1 MADASKNL
9 RRSGMRVPSE
19 KQRSIFRQAL
29 LEGLERRE
37 LMAVASAAPVFAQG
51 TDPAYVTEW
60 INRLANPDTIGGGGS
75 GSGSQTQSS
84 LSAPINLSG
93 DRWTVPTGGLSPNEG
108 DPAVVTWSIIRD
120 GTTYSPGV
128 SGTGNSNLVGFLDS
142 IYGGGTG
149 PLSNRPWFSI
159 IQSAY
164 DRWSQ
169 VSGLTFVY
177 EPNDDGVALGAGRG
191 VAGVR
196 GDVRI
201 GGRNIDG
208 NSNILAFNFFP
219 NAGGADPL
227 DGDMVI
233 DTNDN
238 FYRNTS
244 QNSLGL
250 FNVLMHEAGHGI
262 GLGHVIPTNQTK
274 LMEPFVSFAYRGAQ
288 YDDILAAQTLYGDD
302 KELLGG
308 ARFDLGVIP
317 AGTTVVSDL
326 SIHRNAD
333 TDEFQFNVGITGRL
347 TVRLRPVGRQY
358 LVGPQGG
365 VAAPVDTFVNKN
377 LSLQLLD
384 STGTVLQNVN
394 ANPAGQDEVIARF
407 NISAGNG
414 YRLRIAGDSGETQ
427 TYELELTTSGPP
439 EPPRLLSVSA
449 NSGQTFNPNVGNT
462 SSANVLHE
470 SPRELIFRF
479 SGSQQL
485 DPASLAGIRITRSGG
500 DNDFANGNEVV
511 VNPTY
516 IGFGDTERIV
526 IARFGQALPDDRYRI
541 EVLGVDVDG
550 LPAVQSIEE
559 ANLLPRFPGTDRDTY
574 YMNLELGAQ
583 VTAIVPQP
591 VTRKSDGTLEQSRN
605 TIEVYFNDDDL
616 DPVSAQNPEFYQ
628 LILTK
633 DSVNSNDDVVFVPT
647 SVTYSATSDKA
658 VLTFG
663 TSAAPLNIDELAG
676 GAGTFRLRI
685 GSNRAVASLAVPKV
699 PTVITPPGADVGDT
713 LSSALSLGNLGTNSS
728 LQIDSTVV
736 VAASNILNLD
746 YPGGTFEPGHRDIRD
761 ETHLNGG
768 ADGSPGIS
776 TIFYNFAENRS
787 YGTGTAG
794 QPLFTSITPDQKAR
808 VREIFEFYGFQAGI
822 DFVESVS
829 SGLTI
834 VVGDMTPLLDP
845 PPPFVP
851 AGIAG
856 GNLAIMNGTL
866 NWDNGLGAG
875 FFDVALHEIGHLL
888 GLGHS
893 YELPS
898 GTVMGSTGQLNSGN
912 PVEFFFPG
920 DHDIAHLQH
929 IHRPDNRDV
938 DLYKFDVPVGQGTLV
953 VETIAERLGDS
964 SNLDTY
970 VTLLQR
976 DASGSLKIVASNN
989 DYFSS
994 DSFVRVDLSGVAGTE
1009 YFIAVT
1015 SRGNE
1020 NFDAKIA
1027 NSGSGGV
1034 SQGRYRLRVDY
1045 RPSNTTQLIEPN
1057 GTALDGDGDGLAGGE
1072 FNFWFRAASPTGV
1085 APPGAPRTIFVDK
1098 DNPLSGAD
1106 GSLGNPYPTIPA
1118 AIAAAAPGDI
1128 VRLIGSA
1135 GQDRDLATVA
1145 DNVAYE
1151 IGDGGPGKGVLA
1163 DGPDF
1168 LVPNDVTLM
1177 IENGAILKL
1186 ATAEILVGSDDA
1198 SNDRSGAAIQVLGT
1212 PQSNVYF
1219 TSHFDESLGIDTN
1232 LLNTNPARGQWGGI
1246 EIRNDVDRQQGRRNP
1261 ELDGIFLNYVG
1272 GADIRYGGGS
1282 IGQGLL
1288 SRTVTP
1294 IHLNLAR
1301 PTLLNNK
1308 ISFSADAGISAD
1320 PNSFEET
1327 TFSEPRYQFTGAFVP
1342 DYVRVGPDI
1351 RGQAISQ
1358 SSTNGLFIR
1367 IDTTGGQQLTLN
1379 VPARLDDT
1387 GVTYVLGEN
1396 LVIAGTPGGSF
1407 QEIVRPDLSLVV
1419 LTQSAGGAL
1428 TAGETY
1434 NYVLVNIDRFG
1445 VEGLPSSVPP
1455 TATLSG
1461 ANGTLM
1467 LQNLPGTTGDF
1478 VGRRL
1483 YRKTAA
1489 SSTWTFVAELD
1500 RTAST
1505 FIDVGTSLATGIV
1518 LNSASSLQRARID
1531 ASLVIDPGVV
1541 VKSQGSRIEI
1551 GIGANLIAEGTV
1563 SEPIIF
1569 TSRRDDRYGAGPT
1582 FDTNS
1587 DASATSPTPG
1597 NWSGIFARHAS
1608 SVSLDS
1614 IYLGFGGG
1622 TSSISG
1628 GFASFNA
1635 VEVYQAQARI
1645 ANSTLEQNAAG
1656 NSVGGASNRD
1666 YHGTTD
1672 ASVIHVVASQPAI
1685 YNNVIRNN
1693 AGAAISVD
1701 VNAMKAVPVR
1711 DHGRQ
1716 TGLNQRAST
1725 AAGNLGPLVID
1736 NRLGGNSINGM
1747 RIRGATLTTES
1758 VWDDTDMVHV
1768 LQSQIVVPDFHT
1780 FGGLS
1785 LRSKGDESLVV
1796 KLSGANAGFTAN
1808 GRPLDITDRI
1818 GGSLQIVGSPA
1829 FPVVLTSL
1837 SDDTIGA
1844 GYDWE
1849 GRAMFDTNN
1858 NLNATLPDGGDWR
1871 SIRLDAYSN
1880 DRNVET
1886 VFETETDPVG
1896 DTNRNDLPSA
1906 AQAIGTLAD
1915 NLNGGDENVRLGFS
1929 VRGTIAAPS
1938 DLDVYRLIATAGTTV
1953 WLDIDRTGAA
1963 LDSVV
1968 ELISSTGQIL
1978 AQSDNSFDESTQS
1991 VGPGGKPLYINNALL
2006 AQNGRAFSMNQ
2017 SAFVSATDDFQS
2029 TNPLDAGMRIIL
2041 PGTAGT
2047 VNTYFIRVRSSN
2059 LSPTDTLP
2067 PTDPGY
2073 RLAALN
2079 QVSNGLSVG
2088 PYRLQVRLQQ
2098 EDEIGGSTIRNADIR
2113 YATSGIE
2120 VLGMPAHSPLV
2131 RETVEVSSN
2140 PNANQA
2146 QNVGNVGNSD
2156 RAAISIAGSLS
2167 GNGALTPAD
2176 DVDWYRFRVF
2186 RDSIQATDPAGSLS
2200 VTFDLDYSDGLG
2212 RADTTLWVYQLDGNG
2227 ANPRLVLI
2235 GTDSNIADDRN
2246 TPTETNDFSDLTRGS
2261 VGPRDPF
2268 IGAQVLP
2275 GGEYLVAVSNGS
2287 RVDARLQQFTQANP
2301 GGGNNLVRLEPVQ
2314 SVVRIAEDTFDAER
2328 NFPTPDS
2335 PPKQV
2340 AVGGFQNSVPFNLAD
2355 VTLFVAQTDESAGT
2369 RSRLLYANSLT
2380 GAREGNLNNSY
2391 GANVQANDI
2400 AVHPAGTVVSA
2411 IQRPTAFN
2419 DATNNLSQT
2428 NQDGTGFTAT
2438 NAGLDTFEH
2447 NGTNVV
2453 THNVGMEFT
2462 ALAFGDTSTSD
2473 DGTGALS
2480 LWGVA
2485 RRGDNAPFTPASLT
2499 DANPPVV
2506 SAGVANSANAFKN
2519 IVYRLDPN
2527 TLQAISPAGTT
2538 TRAANG
2544 TQATGTGTN
2553 IREIGVFGKTSTYD
2567 WRNFGT
2573 TNVQT
2578 GDTTTVTTQVG
2589 AATLANST
2597 EGIIVG
2603 LARVGDSL
2611 YGLSEL
2617 GELWRMQLTDGAV
2630 PFGVGNGGELTNN
2643 LNTNLVVPPL
2653 VGGLPRI
2660 PSGAAVKY
2668 TGLTRGPRNVEGG
2681 IYKDTL
2687 FAVDTEGRIYAF
2699 NTSGALQPIFPGAVP
2714 TIRQTGTNGLGTV
2727 RGIDF
2732 SSLDVNLWHVS
2743 NNRAGEAGH
2752 GRPVTPDG
2760 IRTTNQAG
2768 GNSLYFGLETSNTNV
2783 GDGTGEVVGNWRGSF
2798 NLTALQDS
2806 YNLPGGARGAVESN
2820 PIDLSSYST
2829 FDKPMLYFNYF
2840 LETDNTNSTNGASSM
2855 LDSLRVYGELPDGTS
2870 ILLATNNSS
2879 DDGDLTNGN
2888 NEFDPAATGGNT
2900 DIFAKAV
2907 KPQVLY
2913 DVGDGGAPTSWRQ
2926 ARVNLSA
2933 LAGLPSVVL
2942 RFEFTSQG
2950 SYNSNDPLRGGVEL
2964 KILPGHQIA
2973 DGDTFS
2979 ITGPDPLSTTVPP
2992 ANFLRTFEFDLG
3004 LVLNIPSGKSIT
3016 AGNQLNVEGR
3026 TFTFVTGAAGA
3037 NQISFSVNDTPNL
3050 LAAKVSA
3057 ALTADGFTVFTNSN
3071 SPNIL
3076 NVQSGT
3082 RPVTG
3087 AVLSSVLGLA
3097 STVIVSQAG
3106 TSQANL
3112 ILDLPAGSLI
3122 ANNSTL
3128 TIQGVVYTF
3137 KTSSTGAQRE
3147 IIYAIGDTAVQIRDK
3162 VRTALQTGGQFIASP
3177 AAGGTP
3183 RLTIASGTTIVRLP
3197 GVHSSSDPD
3206 VAIRDSSILINQ
3218 SMTAAQVLASV
3229 RSSLASNFNAVGQTG
3244 NVNVWKTYQNTIQ
3257 LYGYTV
3263 NGTNR
3268 LGVGV
3273 QRPGDFFGP
3282 NATQTDSNARFNQ
3295 AGLRGRN
3302 NNNEGVYIDDIII
3315 APAERGELVIN
3326 SSTAA
3331 ATFQENYFLT
3341 DGGYV
3346 PESVPPVADSTYQLE
3361 IRTAADFTTLEPD
3374 PELVRRYDSNDRLT
3388 QQLSLVVNS
3397 GAGAFNDG
3405 DTFTLSDG
3413 KAQLTFEFD
3422 IVQSTTDPAF
3432 SVTSGRVPIR
3442 IAPDM
3447 SANQIAT
3454 AIRNAING
3462 TAAQSIIKMK
3472 AGVVGEVSNG
3482 FGGYLTSDNGH
3493 VIDLHG
3499 SVAGDLSGS
3508 TNLIA
3513 GLSFALW
3520 GTESSTGEDGGDSNR
3535 RRDQG
3540 QIVINSNT
3548 VRNSSSFGIV
3558 VDHAAR
3564 SQTALANFVGD
3575 RPYPGAV
3582 ANLVTNNTAG
3592 IAPGVVVMNNIVA
3605 SNLGGGIRISGDNTA
3620 TPEAV
3625 SNIAR
3630 VVNNTV
3636 FGSQA
3641 IQQGILVEQSARATI
3656 LNNILASLN
3665 VGIAVTT
3672 NGQAVLG
3679 SNIYQSNVTQNVTG
3693 TTLGANDIAL
3703 PGNAPLFVDPSNSRF
3718 YLAALSQAID
3728 SSNSA
3733 LPELA
3738 LLSQVKNA
3746 VGLPASPLLA
3756 PDRDIAGIARVD
3768 DPAVTSSGQGP
3779 NVHVDRGA
3787 VERADSNRIKAV
3799 LVNPLDNDSANV
3811 DVDRNSTYVRVLNG
3825 NFEYFSILLTD
3836 DQGSGPDARTV
3847 VSNSVL
3853 ISENGRPLIEGVD
3866 YTFGYNAG
3874 SNTILLT
3881 PLAGL
3886 WRRDSV
3892 YEIMLINK
3900 PTARVSL
3907 RNGSEVVDGDNLT
3920 VTLADGSSRTIEFE
3934 SGFVIDV
3941 PQAVTPQLA
3950 DTQTI
3955 TFQRAGGAAQ
3965 VFELVLGNRTVGPN
3979 IRPIAILNSD
3989 TYLSIADKIASA
4001 LAGVVTGG
4009 VPVQHLGLGRIHV
4022 GGFVG
4027 DQLQVSNRFVIVSGQ
4042 PGVSGS
4048 LELAVPTV
4056 GGTGITDSQTF
4067 SIRNAAGNS
4076 VVFEFDS
4083 DTFFTGTNR
4092 VIAFLPTDSA
4102 AIIAGKI
4109 ATAISASGLGL
4120 TATTLPGGIVRLNE
4134 PVGTVVNLSLS
4145 SLTSTGVAGGAIP
4158 LSYVPS
4164 QSNSSYDL
4172 AMRTIQVLNQLG
4184 QGIKAYS
4191 AGGGTI
4197 FVEGATNVSGTSVMS
4212 LVGIRD
4218 IAGNALETNRP
4229 NATTQFTIVMPDV
4242 VFDYGDAPGVN
4253 AQTLQ
4258 TGNGARHAI
4267 LPPDGSQIFLGTSPD
4282 SESDGQPNVNALGD
4296 DGAGRDDEDGVT
4308 IDGMF
4313 NSRVPATNVTVN
4325 ASGTGIVDAW
4335 VDWNRDGDFTDV
4347 GEQVITNQP
4356 VFAGN
4361 TTFIVQT
4368 PTAVSVGGSFMRVRL
4383 STLGNLL
4390 SGGVGIGGE
4399 VEDHPVQIVR
4409 SFPPTLDDDSYVT
4422 NEDVTLAVAAA
4433 DGLLQGDTDADGNT
4447 ITVFDSDPIAL
4458 GIQPATT
4465 PSNGMLTLNV
4475 DGSFTY
4481 VPNLNFFGTDTF
4493 TYHAIDSLGV
4503 RSLTP
4508 ATVTITVSPIN
4519 DAPEFTLTSNTLV
4532 VGEDGVVNGSA
4543 PGPVSIPGFATGIR
4557 PGPLGSGS
4565 EGTLTG
4571 FSVVANNPSIFSN
4584 GPAIDL
4590 NGTLTFTLS
4599 PDINSNFLGFDGRVT
4614 ITLSDGDSSVAPNQN
4629 SSTTTL
4635 TIDVTPINDPP
4646 LPNGFRNASDNLVF
4660 EEGSKSFDA
4669 ALVLDGDLVGPA
4681 TALDESR
4688 PPQQQFVTIIAMQN
4702 TSAAGGIVTPVFDTL
4717 NPNVIVRF
4725 NYAPPQDFVGLDTFT
4740 YTLSDNLTGNPQTAV
4755 GTITIEVT
4763 GINDAPEFTIPS
4775 VVTAT
4780 EDEPAMPR
4788 VGFATGIRKGP
4799 VGAVDE
4805 AGQGLTFD
4813 VVALEEGFFDDLPAI
4828 TADGTLTFTLKP
4840 DRNRNWPKGASN
4852 LIRVTL
4858 RDNGDSDAPNVNTS
4872 VTQMFSIDIAP
4883 VNDPPVVQT
4892 PFSPTVAEEASTVFT
4907 ATQLLAGTQP
4917 SHTGALTDESSQDR
4931 SIIAVDPRSVGGGLI
4946 SATLSGGSI
4955 SNIRYIPAPNFVGAD
4970 TFTYLLADNGT
4981 PVATT
4986 VVTVTVNVTPINDA
5000 PEFTAGAD
5008 VVVNEDSG
5016 SYSQGW
5022 ATAIRPGPLNAPDE
5036 STQDLRFEV
5045 STTNPSLFSTG
5056 GLPAISPLGV
5066 LTFTGAPNATGT
5078 ALVTVSLIDLDS
5090 GTLPNVNQSSPIT
5103 LTITLAAVND
5113 PPVFTPGGNVTVAED
5128 AGVVSQPWATNIF
5141 AAAGLT
5147 VIPQQS
5153 TEESSQTV
5161 SFLFSSN
5168 SNPSLFSSVPSI
5180 SSDGTLTFTTANN
5193 AFGNAVVTVV
5203 AQDNGSSDLPNINQ
5217 SPAVTFTINI
5227 TAANDP
5233 PTASTQSF
5241 TASENT
5247 VGVLESNPN
5256 VKNNASDPEGD
5267 SFTVVPGNFT
5277 SASGASIV
5285 LSTDGTFVYD
5295 PTTSTTI
5302 DALLNGATLTDTF
5315 TYQLRDVFGET
5326 SLPITVS
5333 VTVLGINDPPRT
5345 VSDTF
5350 SVSPSGSTNLNVLRN
5365 VRDPDSTIDRSSLEI
5380 GVFPLNGTVTTLPD
5394 GTISYTPRPGFVGSD
5409 SFSYRVKDVQ
5419 GTTSAEATINVRI
5432 NNSPVALGDSAR
5444 VLAGNSVIVP
5454 VLNNDTDPDGNS
5466 TIVLS
5471 SVRIVAL
5478 PLFGTATVLSDGTI
5492 SYAAPSDTSGRITF
5506 EYTVADVS
5514 GGVSS
5519 PATVNIDVVRSLY
5532 QNPASGLNA
5541 DVNNDGFV
5549 TPIDALILINDINR
5563 NGVRT
5568 LSPTAFTPPP
5578 FLDVNA
5584 DGQVT
5589 PFDILLVINV
5599 LNRPSGSGEGESS
5612 AIDVATP
5619 PVVSSSVA
5627 STSHD
5632 VLMVTPEQMIS
5643 SVAEQVA
5650 IEAKHFIQSSA
5661 ITELD
5666 GDFDSES
5673 VPEIVS
5679 SETLTRKKLV
5689 DDIFADD
5696 LHPLLGD

>member
-9 RRSGMRVPSE
+9 RRSGTRVPSE

-60 INRLANPDTIGGGGS
+60 INRLANPDLVGGGS
-75 GSGSQTQSS
+75 GGLGLQASS
-84 LSAPINLSG
+84 AQSAPINLSG
-93 DRWTVPTGGLSPNEG
+93 DRWTVPTGGPSPNEG
-108 DPAVVTWSIIRD
+108 DPAVVSWSIIRD
-120 GTTYSPGV
+120 GTAYSPGV
-128 SGTGNSNLVGFLDS
+128 GGTGNSNLVAFLDG

-149 PLSNRPWFSI
+149 PLSNRPWFNI
-159 IQSAY
+159 IQQAY

-177 EPNDDGVALGAGRG
+177 EPNDDGIALGAGRG

-208 NSNILAFNFFP
+208 NSNVLAFNYFP
-219 NAGGADPL
+219 NAGGVDPL

-238 FYRNTS
+238 FFRNTS

-250 FNVLMHEAGHGI
+250 FNVLTHEAGHGI

-274 LMEPFVSFAYRGAQ
+274 LMEPFVSFAYRGPQ

-317 AGTTVVSDL
+317 VGTTIVSDL

-333 TDEFQFNVGITGRL
+333 VDEYQFNVGITGRL

-365 VAAPVDTFVNKN
+365 AAAAVDTLVNKN

-384 STGTVLQNVN
+384 STGTVLQSAN
-394 ANPAGQDEVIARF
+394 ANPAGQDELIARF
-407 NISAGNG
+407 NIFAGNG
-414 YRLRIAGDSGETQ
+414 YRVRIAGDGGETQ

-439 EPPRLLSVSA
+439 EPPRLLSISP
-449 NSGQTFNPNVGNT
+449 NSGQIFNPNVGNT
-462 SSANVLHE
+462 ASANILNV
-470 SPRELIFRF
+470 SPRELVFRF

-500 DNDFANGNEVV
+500 DNDFANGNEIII
-511 VNPTY
+511 NPTY
-516 IGFGDTERIV
+516 IGFGDTDRIV
-526 IARFGQALPDDRYRI
+526 IARFGQSLPDDRYKI

-550 LPAVQSIEE
+550 LPAVQSLEE

-616 DPVSAQNPEFYQ
+616 DITSAQTPEFYQ

-647 SVTYSATSDKA
+647 SVTYNPATDKA

-663 TSAAPLNIDELAG
+663 TTAAPLNIDELAG
-676 GAGTFRLRI
+676 GSGTFRLRI
-685 GSNRAVASLAVPKV
+685 GSNRSVASLTVPKV

-713 LSSALSLGNLGTNSS
+713 LSSALSLGNLGANSS

-736 VAASNILNLD
+736 VAASNALNLN
-746 YPGGTFEPGHRDIRD
+746 YPGGNHEPGHRDIRD

-768 ADGSPGIS
+768 ADGDPQIT

-808 VREIFEFYGFQAGI
+808 VREIFEFYSFQAGI
-822 DFVESVS
+822 DFVETVS
-829 SGLTI
+829 DGLTI

-856 GNLAIMNGTL
+856 GSLAIMNGTL
-866 NWDNGLGAG
+866 SWDNGLGAD

-888 GLGHS
+888 GLGHT

-898 GTVMGSTGQLNSGN
+898 GTVMGSTGQLDSGN

-953 VETIAERLGDS
+953 IETIAERLGDS

-970 VTLLQR
+970 LTLLQR
-976 DASGSLKIVASNN
+976 DASGSLRIVASNN

-994 DSFVRVDLSGVAGTE
+994 DSLVRADISGVAGTE

-1020 NFDAKIA
+1020 NFDAKIS

-1045 RPSNTTQLIEPN
+1045 RPSDTTQLIDAN
-1057 GTALDGDGDGLAGGE
+1057 GTALDGDGDGSAGGE

-1085 APPGAPRTIFVDK
+1085 ATPGAPRTIFVDK
-1098 DNPLSGAD
+1098 DNSLAGAD
-1106 GSLGNPYPTIPA
+1106 GSLGNPYQTISA
-1118 AIAAAAPGDI
+1118 AIAMAAPGDI

-1135 GQDRDLATVA
+1135 GQDRDLATRT

-1151 IGDGGPGKGVLA
+1151 IGDGGPGKGVLV
-1163 DGPDF
+1163 DGPDL

-1212 PQSNVYF
+1212 PQSNVIF
-1219 TSHFDESLGIDTN
+1219 TSHFDESEGIDTN
-1232 LLNTNPARGQWGGI
+1232 LLNTTPARGQWGGI

-1261 ELDGIFLNYVG
+1261 ELDGIFLNYIG

-1327 TFSEPRYQFTGAFVP
+1327 TFSEPRYQFTGPFVP
-1342 DYVRVGPDI
+1342 DYTRVGPDI

-1367 IDTTGGQQLTLN
+1367 IDTVGGQQQTLN
-1379 VPARLDDT
+1379 VPARFDDT

-1407 QEIVRPDLSLVV
+1407 REEVRPDLSLVV
-1419 LTQSAGGAL
+1419 LTPLPGGAL
-1428 TAGETY
+1428 VAGATY
-1434 NYVLVNIDRFG
+1434 NYALVNIDRSG
-1445 VEGLPSSVPP
+1445 VEGLPSSVSP
-1455 TATLSG
+1455 TATVSG
-1461 ANGTLM
+1461 ANRTLM
-1467 LQNLPGTTGDF
+1467 LQNLPSATGDF

-1500 RTAST
+1500 RSAST
-1505 FIDVGTSLATGIV
+1505 YVDVGTSLATGIV
-1518 LNSASSLQRARID
+1518 LTSAGSIQRARTD

-1551 GIGANLIAEGTV
+1551 GIGANLIAEGTA
-1563 SEPIIF
+1563 SEPIVF
-1569 TSRRDDRYGAGPT
+1569 TSRRDDRFGAGPT
-1582 FDTNS
+1582 FDTNN
-1587 DASATSPTPG
+1587 DASATVPAPG

-1645 ANSTLEQNAAG
+1645 ANSTLERNAAG
-1656 NSVGGASNRD
+1656 NAVVGASNRD
-1666 YHGTTD
+1666 YHGATD
-1672 ASVIHVVASQPAI
+1672 ASVIHVVAAQPVI
-1685 YNNVIRNN
+1685 FNNIIRNN
-1693 AGAAISVD
+1693 AGAAISID
-1701 VNAMKAVPVR
+1701 ANAMKAIPIR
-1711 DHGRQ
+1711 DHGPQ
-1716 TGLNQRAST
+1716 SGLNQRTST
-1725 AAGNLGPLVID
+1725 AAGNLGPLVLD

-1747 RIRGATLTTES
+1747 RIRGATLTTEA
-1758 VWDDTDMVHV
+1758 VWDDTDIVHV

-1785 LRSKGDESLVV
+1785 IRSKGDESLVV

-1818 GGSLQIVGSPA
+1818 GGSLQIVGAPA

-1837 SDDTIGA
+1837 ADDTIGA
-1844 GYDWE
+1844 GFDWE

-1896 DTNRNDLPSA
+1896 DSNRNDLPST
-1906 AQAIGTLAD
+1906 AQAIGALAD
-1915 NLNGGDENVRLGFS
+1915 NLNGGDENFRLGFS

-1968 ELISSTGQIL
+1968 ELVSSTGQIL
-1978 AQSDNSFDESTQS
+1978 AQSDNSYEESIQS
-1991 VGPGGKPLYINNALL
+1991 VGLVGKPLFINNSLL

-2029 TNPLDAGMRIIL
+2029 TNPLDAGMRVVL
-2041 PGTAGT
+2041 PGTVGT

-2067 PTDPGY
+2067 PSDPGY

-2079 QVSNGLSVG
+2079 QVSNGLTVG

-2098 EDEIGGSTIRNADIR
+2098 EDEIGGSTVRNADIR

-2131 RETVEVSSN
+2131 RETVEVTSN

-2156 RAAISIAGSLS
+2156 RAAISIAGILS
-2167 GNGALTPAD
+2167 GSGALSPAD

-2186 RDSIQATDPAGSLS
+2186 RDSIQATDPAGSMS

-2212 RADTTLWVYQLDGNG
+2212 RADTTLWVYQLDANG

-2246 TPTETNDFSDLTRGS
+2246 APTATNDFSDLTRGS
-2261 VGPRDPF
+2261 AGPRDPF
-2268 IGAQVLP
+2268 IGAQVLQ

-2301 GGGNNLVRLEPVQ
+2301 GANSLVRLEPVQ
-2314 SVVRIAEDTFDAER
+2314 SVVRIAEDTFDAAQ
-2328 NFPTPDS
+2328 NFPDPTS

-2340 AVGGFQNSVPFNLAD
+2340 AVQGFQNSVPFNLAD
-2355 VTLFVAQTDESAGT
+2355 VTLFVAQTDESNT
-2369 RSRLLYANSLT
+2369 SRSRLLYANSLT
-2380 GAREGNLNNSY
+2380 GAREANLTNSY
-2391 GANVQANDI
+2391 AANVQANDI
-2400 AVHPAGTVVSA
+2400 AVNPAGTVVTA
-2411 IQRPTAFN
+2411 IQRPGTFN
-2419 DATNNLSQT
+2419 DGTNNLGQT
-2428 NQDGTGFTAT
+2428 NQDGTGFTAL
-2438 NAGLDTFEH
+2438 NAGLQTFFH
-2447 NGTNVV
+2447 NGTAVA

-2462 ALAFGDTSTSD
+2462 ALAFGDTSASD

-2485 RRGDNAPFTPASLT
+2485 RRGNNAPFTPASLT

-2506 SAGVANSANAFKN
+2506 SAGAPNSANAFKN

-2527 TLQAISPAGTT
+2527 TLQAISPANTA
-2538 TRAANG
+2538 TRTANG
-2544 TQATGTGTN
+2544 TQATGTGTDV
-2553 IREIGVFGKTSTYD
+2553 REIGVFGKTSTYE
-2567 WRNFGT
+2567 WRTFGT

-2578 GDTTTVTTQVG
+2578 GDTTVMSTQVG
-2589 AATLANST
+2589 AASSALAT
-2597 EGIIVG
+2597 EGHIIG
-2603 LARVGDSL
+2603 LTRVGDSL

-2617 GELWRMQLTDGAV
+2617 GELWRMQLTDGNV

-2653 VGGLPRI
+2653 TNGLPRL
-2660 PSGAAVKY
+2660 PASNALRY

-2699 NTSGALQPIFPGAVP
+2699 NTSGTLQPIFPGAVP
-2714 TIRQTGTNGLGTV
+2714 TIRQTGPNGLGTV

-2743 NNRAGEAGH
+2743 NNRAGDAGH

-2760 IRTTNQAG
+2760 IRPTNQAG
-2768 GNSLYFGLETSNTNV
+2768 GNSLYFGLETSNNNV
-2783 GDGTGEVVGNWRGSF
+2783 GDGAGEVVGNWRGSF
-2798 NLTALQDS
+2798 NLTGLQDS
-2806 YNLPGGARGAVESN
+2806 YNLPGGAKGAVESN

-2840 LETDNTNSTNGASSM
+2840 LDTDNTNSANSENAPPSM

-2870 ILLATNNSS
+2870 ILLATNNSA
-2879 DDGDLTNGN
+2879 DDGDSTNGN
-2888 NEFDPAATGGNT
+2888 NEIDPDATGGNA
-2900 DIFAKAV
+2900 DIFGKAV

-2913 DVGDGGAPTSWRQ
+2913 DIGDGGAPTSWRQ

-2950 SYNSNDPLRGGVEL
+2950 SYNSSDPLRGGVEL
-2964 KILPGHQIA
+2964 KILPGHQIS
-2973 DGDTFS
+2973 DGDTLS

-2992 ANFLRTFEFDLG
+2992 ANFSRTFEFDLG

-3016 AGNQLNVEGR
+3016 VGNQLIVEGR
-3026 TFTFVTGAAGA
+3026 TFTFVTGTAGA
-3037 NQISFSVNDTPNL
+3037 NQISFNVNDTPNI

-3057 ALTADGFTVFTNSN
+3057 ALAADGFSVFTNST

-3082 RPVTG
+3082 RALTG
-3087 AVLSSVLGLA
+3087 AIPSSVNGLA
-3097 STVIVSQAG
+3097 SSVIVSQAG
-3106 TSQANL
+3106 TSAASL
-3112 ILDLPAGSLI
+3112 ILDLPAGNLI
-3122 ANNSTL
+3122 TNNSTL
-3128 TIQGVVYTF
+3128 TIQGLVYTF
-3137 KTSSTGAQRE
+3137 KTASSGGLRE
-3147 IIYAIGDTAVQIRDK
+3147 IIYATGDTATQIRDK
-3162 VRTALQTGGQFIASP
+3162 VRTALQVGGRFIATP
-3177 AAGGTP
+3177 AAGATP
-3183 RLTIASGTTIVRLP
+3183 RLTISSGTTIVTLP
-3197 GVHSSSDPD
+3197 GVHSSSVPD
-3206 VAIRDSSILINQ
+3206 VALRDSSIRINQ
-3218 SMTAAQVLASV
+3218 SMTAAQVLALV
-3229 RSSLASNFNAVGQTG
+3229 RSSLALNFNAQGQTG
-3244 NVNVWKTYQNTIQ
+3244 NVNVWKTYQNTLQ

-3263 NGTNR
+3263 DSSNS
-3268 LGVGV
+3268 LGVGA
-3273 QRPGDFFGP
+3273 QRPGDLFGP
-3282 NATQTDSNARFNQ
+3282 NAGQTDSNARFNQ

-3326 SSTAA
+3326 SSATAPA
-3331 ATFQENYFLT
+3331 FQENYLLT

-3346 PESVPPVADSTYQLE
+3346 PANLPPVANSTYQLE
-3361 IRTAADFTTLEPD
+3361 IRTAAEFTTIEPN
-3374 PELVRRYDSNDRLT
+3374 PQLLRRYDSNERLT
-3388 QQLSLVVNS
+3388 QQLSLVVES
-3397 GAGAFNDG
+3397 GAGDFRDG

-3422 IVQSTTDPAF
+3422 IVQSPTDPAF
-3432 SVTSGRVPIR
+3432 NVTSGRVPIR
-3442 IAPDM
+3442 IAPEM
-3447 SANQIAT
+3447 SAKQIAT
-3454 AIRNAING
+3454 SIRNAINS
-3462 TAAQSIIKMK
+3462 TAAQSIIKIK
-3472 AGVVGEVSNG
+3472 AGIVGEVPDG
-3482 FGGYLTSDNGH
+3482 FGGYATSDNGN

-3499 SVAGDLSGS
+3499 IAASDLSGS

-3513 GLSFALW
+3513 GLSFVLG
-3520 GTESSTGEDGGDSNR
+3520 GTETSLGEDAGDSNR
-3535 RRDQG
+3535 RREQG

-3575 RPYPGAV
+3575 RPYPGAA
-3582 ANLVTNNTAG
+3582 ANLVTNNTDG

-3605 SNLGGGIRISGDNTA
+3605 SNLGGGIRISGDNAA

-3630 VVNNTV
+3630 IVNNTI

-3641 IQQGILVEQSARATI
+3641 IQQGILVEQAARATI

-3665 VGIAVTT
+3665 VGIAVAT

-3679 SNIYQSNVTQNVTG
+3679 SNIYQSNVTANFTQNG
-3693 TTLGANDIAL
+3693 LAAALGANDIAL
-3703 PGNAPLFVDPSNSRF
+3703 PGTAPLFVDPSNNRF

-3733 LPELA
+3733 LPESA

-3746 VGLPASPLLA
+3746 VGLPPSLLLA

-3787 VERADSNRIKAV
+3787 VERADNNRIKAV

-3825 NFEYFSILLTD
+3825 NYEYFSILLTD

-3847 VSNSVL
+3847 LSNSVL

-3900 PTARVSL
+3900 PTGRVSL
-3907 RNGSEVVDGDNLT
+3907 RNGSEMVDGDSLT
-3920 VTLADGSSRTIEFE
+3920 VTLADGSSRTIEFD

-3955 TFQRAGGAAQ
+3955 TYQRAGGAAE
-3965 VFELVLGNRTVGPN
+3965 VFELVLGSRTVGAN
-3979 IRPIAILNSD
+3979 IRPIQILNSD
-3989 TYLSIADKIASA
+3989 TYLTIADKIAAA
-4001 LAGVVTGG
+4001 LAGVVIGG
-4009 VPVQHLGLGRIHV
+4009 TPVQHLGLGHIHV
-4022 GGFVG
+4022 GGSVG
-4027 DQLQVSNRFVIVSGQ
+4027 DQLQVSNRFVVISGE
-4042 PGVSGS
+4042 PGVTDS
-4048 LELAVPTV
+4048 LEISVPTV
-4056 GGTGITDSQTF
+4056 GGTGITDGQTF
-4067 SIRNAAGNS
+4067 SIRNAAGIR

-4092 VIAFLPTDSA
+4092 VITFLPTDSA
-4102 AIIAGKI
+4102 AILAGKI
-4109 ATAISASGLGL
+4109 ATAISGSGLGL
-4120 TATTLPGGIVRLNE
+4120 TPTTLLGGIVRLNE
-4134 PVGTVVNLSLS
+4134 PVGTVIDLSLS

-4158 LSYVPS
+4158 LPYVPS
-4164 QSNSSYDL
+4164 PSNSAYDL

-4197 FVEGATNVSGTSVMS
+4197 FIEGASSVTGVSAVS
-4212 LVGIRD
+4212 LSGIRD
-4218 IAGNALETNRP
+4218 IAGNTLETNRP
-4229 NATTQFTIVMPDV
+4229 NATTQFTIVMPEV
-4242 VFDYGDAPGVN
+4242 VFDFGDAPGAN

-4258 TGNGARHAI
+4258 VGNAARNAI
-4267 LPPDGSQIFLGTSPD
+4267 LPPDSSQVFLGTSPD
-4282 SESDGQPNVNALGD
+4282 SENDGQPNANASGD

-4308 IDGMF
+4308 IGGIF
-4313 NSRVPATNVTVN
+4313 NSRVPATNVTVT

-4335 VDWNRDGDFTDV
+4335 IDWNRDGDFTDV

-4356 VFAGN
+4356 VFAGA
-4361 TTFIVQT
+4361 TTFVVQT
-4368 PTAVSVGGSFMRVRL
+4368 PAAVSVGGSFIRVRL
-4383 STLGNLL
+4383 SALGNLL

-4399 VEDHPVQIVR
+4399 VEDHPVEIVR
-4409 SFPPTLDDDSYVT
+4409 SFPPVLDNDSYTT
-4422 NEDVTLAVAAA
+4422 NEDTSLVVASA
-4433 DGLLQGDTDADGNT
+4433 DGLLLGDTDADGNA
-4447 ITVFDSDPIAL
+4447 ISVFDSDPLGL
-4458 GIQPATT
+4458 GIQPVTLPT
-4465 PSNGMLTLNV
+4465 NGMLTLNA

-4503 RSLTP
+4503 RSLNP
-4508 ATVTITVSPIN
+4508 ATVTITVNPIN

-4543 PGPVSIPGFATGIR
+4543 PGPVSIPNFASGIR

-4571 FSVVANNPSIFSN
+4571 FSVVANTPSIFSVQ
-4584 GPAIDL
+4584 PAIDL
-4590 NGTLTFTLS
+4590 NGTLTFTLN
-4599 PDINSNFLGFDGRVT
+4599 PDVNSNFSGFDGRVV
-4614 ITLSDGDSSVAPNQN
+4614 ITLSDDASSVAPNQN

-4646 LPNGFRNASDNLVF
+4646 QPNGYLNGSDNPVF
-4660 EEGSKSFDA
+4660 EGGSRSFDA

-4681 TALDESR
+4681 TALDEFG
-4688 PPQQQFVTIIAMQN
+4688 PQQFVTIIAMQS
-4702 TSAAGGIVTPVFDTL
+4702 TSVAGGTVTPVFDTVD
-4717 NPNVIVRF
+4717 PNRIIRF
-4725 NYAPPQDFVGLDTFT
+4725 NYAPPQDFVGQDTFT

-4755 GTITIEVT
+4755 GTITINVT

-4775 VVTAT
+4775 VIAAT
-4780 EDEPAMPR
+4780 EDEAATPR
-4788 VGFATGIRKGP
+4788 VGFATGIRPGP
-4799 VGAVDE
+4799 VGAADE

-4813 VVALEEGFFDDLPAI
+4813 VVALQPDFFAVLPAI
-4828 TADGTLTFTLKP
+4828 SPDGTLTFTLNP
-4840 DRNRNWPKGASN
+4840 DRNRSWPNGTNN
-4852 LIRVTL
+4852 LVRVTL
-4858 RDNGDSDAPNVNTS
+4858 RDNGPSDAPNVNTS
-4872 VTQMFSIDIAP
+4872 VTQTFSIDIAP
-4883 VNDPPVVQT
+4883 VNDAPVVQT
-4892 PFSPTVAEEASTVFT
+4892 PFLPTVAEEASTIFS
-4907 ATQLLAGTQP
+4907 AAQLLVGNRP
-4917 SHTGALTDESSQDR
+4917 SHSGALTDEGSQEL
-4931 SIIAVDPRSVGGGLI
+4931 SIIAVDQRSVGGGLLSASFTGGAI
-4946 SATLSGGSI
+4946 STV
-4955 SNIRYIPAPNFVGAD
+4955 RYIPAPNFVGAD
-4970 TFTYLLADNGT
+4970 TFTYLLSDNGT
-4981 PVATT
+4981 PAATT

-5000 PEFTAGAD
+5000 PEFTVGAN

-5022 ATAIRPGPLNAPDE
+5022 ATAIRPGPLNASDE
-5036 STQDLRFEV
+5036 SSQGLAFEV
-5045 STTNPSLFSTG
+5045 STSNTSLFSAG
-5056 GLPAISPLGV
+5056 GLPAISPTGV
-5066 LTFTGAPNATGT
+5066 LTFTGAPNATGS
-5078 ALVTVSLIDLDS
+5078 AVVTVSLVDLGN
-5090 GTLPNVNQSSPIT
+5090 GTLPNVNRSAPAT
-5103 LTITLAAVND
+5103 FTITLAAVND
-5113 PPVFTPGGNVTVAED
+5113 PPVFT
-5128 AGVVSQPWATNIF
+5128 
-5141 AAAGLT
+5141 
-5147 VIPQQS
+5147 
-5153 TEESSQTV
+5153 
-5161 SFLFSSN
+5161 
-5168 SNPSLFSSVPSI
+5168 
-5180 SSDGTLTFTTANN
+5180 
-5193 AFGNAVVTVV
+5193 
-5203 AQDNGSSDLPNINQ
+5203 
-5217 SPAVTFTINI
+5217 
-5227 TAANDP
+5227 
-5233 PTASTQSF
+5233 
-5241 TASENT
+5241 
-5247 VGVLESNPN
+5247 
-5256 VKNNASDPEGD
+5256 
-5267 SFTVVPGNFT
+5267 
-5277 SASGASIV
+5277 
-5285 LSTDGTFVYD
+5285 
-5295 PTTSTTI
+5295 
-5302 DALLNGATLTDTF
+5302 
-5315 TYQLRDVFGET
+5315 
-5326 SLPITVS
+5326 
-5333 VTVLGINDPPRT
+5333 
-5345 VSDTF
+5345 
-5350 SVSPSGSTNLNVLRN
+5350 
-5365 VRDPDSTIDRSSLEI
+5365 
-5380 GVFPLNGTVTTLPD
+5380 
-5394 GTISYTPRPGFVGSD
+5394 
-5409 SFSYRVKDVQ
+5409 
-5419 GTTSAEATINVRI
+5419 
-5432 NNSPVALGDSAR
+5432 
-5444 VLAGNSVIVP
+5444 
-5454 VLNNDTDPDGNS
+5454 
-5466 TIVLS
+5466 
-5471 SVRIVAL
+5471 
-5478 PLFGTATVLSDGTI
+5478 
-5492 SYAAPSDTSGRITF
+5492 
-5506 EYTVADVS
+5506 S
-5514 GGVSS
+5514 GGMFRCRKMLERL
-5519 PATVNIDVVRSLY
+5519 ASLGHRIY
-5532 QNPASGLNA
+5532 LQPQA
-5541 DVNNDGFV
+5541 
-5549 TPIDALILINDINR
+5549 
-5563 NGVRT
+5563 
-5568 LSPTAFTPPP
+5568 
-5578 FLDVNA
+5578 
-5584 DGQVT
+5584 
-5589 PFDILLVINV
+5589 
-5599 LNRPSGSGEGESS
+5599 
-5612 AIDVATP
+5612 
-5619 PVVSSSVA
+5619 
-5627 STSHD
+5627 
-5632 VLMVTPEQMIS
+5632 
-5643 SVAEQVA
+5643 
-5650 IEAKHFIQSSA
+5650 
-5661 ITELD
+5661 
-5666 GDFDSES
+5666 
-5673 VPEIVS
+5673 
-5679 SETLTRKKLV
+5679 
-5689 DDIFADD
+5689 
-5696 LHPLLGD
+5696 